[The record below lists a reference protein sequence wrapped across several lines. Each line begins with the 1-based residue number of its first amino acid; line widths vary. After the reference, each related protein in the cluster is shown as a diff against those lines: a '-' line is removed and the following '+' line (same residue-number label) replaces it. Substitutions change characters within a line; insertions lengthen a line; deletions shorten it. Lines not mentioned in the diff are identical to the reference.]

1 MKRLALVV
9 PIVLSFVLVAIPQA
23 ESLAAESEKAENSK
37 DAVKAKEP
45 DAPAKEMKVMRVE
58 LDAEAQ
64 ADAKARNK
72 ARKARAGQKIKN
84 PLWWNDNGVVKAL
97 TLTDDQRKKM
107 GAHHKSYRASV
118 PETQKMDA
126 FHDALKAG
134 NWKNARA
141 ENEKTVENAIAS
153 VRMRGMLKI
162 DILSLLSKD
171 QLQQLAEKF
180 PRLINKPWR
189 RAMRS
194 DAPEPKPDPVAKNDG

>member
-1 MKRLALVV
+1 MKRLALVI

-84 PLWWNDNGVVKAL
+84 PLWWNDDGVVKAL
-97 TLTDDQRKKM
+97 TLKIGR
-107 GAHHKSYRASV
+107 AHV
-118 PETQKMDA
+118 
-126 FHDALKAG
+126 
-134 NWKNARA
+134 
-141 ENEKTVENAIAS
+141 
-153 VRMRGMLKI
+153 
-162 DILSLLSKD
+162 
-171 QLQQLAEKF
+171 
-180 PRLINKPWR
+180 
-189 RAMRS
+189 
-194 DAPEPKPDPVAKNDG
+194 

>member
-1 MKRLALVV
+1 MKRLALVI

-84 PLWWNDNGVVKAL
+84 PLWWNDDGVVKAL

-118 PETQKMDA
+118 PETQKMDG